1 MLGMRQ
7 FVKFF
12 KDNEEAND
20 YGYYLEWKSSKT
32 QYSRIARRL
41 QQVRDMWDP
50 QMRWR
55 SFKTYVVGKIQYAS
69 CLYWLRASKENIEE
83 VRFFYCMAMAAVM
96 GLTAPEVV
104 SMVCCSNQRVSAKN
118 KGYLKACEFLNLP
131 TIEDL
136 AAESACALLR
146 QWTSFRPEQ
155 FVFSEDEDHT
165 LVDVAEGEGDL
176 LRELF
181 KLSKRERS
189 DWYPEFN
196 AAKGPARGL
205 IDFDDEEVPLW
216 RRYWSEVGD
225 SLGDSDASFNKLSNG
240 VFMRMCR
247 EHFKVLEPVVRVT
260 KRLSVAI
267 SKTVKRR
274 RPDDGSDD
282 GDQPAAK
289 EPRILAPEDEPADVS
304 VESLDTTVNQDESD
318 SSSNAVS
325 GSSQAPA
332 ASSSRKRKRTGE
344 EILAELT
351 CFVPLPLVRGR
362 KRRPC
367 RICGYAIAKLKKREA
382 DAGVVNE
389 AILDCCKRP
398 VHIGCW
404 YAARCKRDC
413 DVNCKSLVC
422 LLRKD
427 RMTKILV
434 PKEAASLSTTE
445 EKSYAFCKYCR
456 KNIDLADDSGKTHLA
471 DECEALSGFRNESG
485 EPKSKLRKLADR
497 CVVLTRIEC
506 ETRERAS
513 RKPSERRAEGVED
526 QSPDGAVSANSQIT

>member
-104 SMVCCSNQRVSAKN
+104 SMVCCSNQRVGAKN

-136 AAESACALLR
+136 ASESAAALLR

-165 LVDVAEGEGDL
+165 LVGIADGESEL

-181 KLSKRERS
+181 KLSRRERN

-225 SLGDSDASFNKLSNG
+225 SLKESNASFNRLANG

-247 EHFKVLEPVVRVT
+247 EHFKCLEPVVRVT

-267 SKTVKRR
+267 SKVVKRP
-274 RPDDGSDD
+274 RPAEDEGSG
-282 GDQPAAK
+282 GDPPAAK
-289 EPRILAPEDEPADVS
+289 QPRTLLPEDEPSEES
-304 VESLDTTVNQDESD
+304 VAAATPSP
-318 SSSNAVS
+318 
-325 GSSQAPA
+325 GPA
-332 ASSSRKRKRTGE
+332 ASSKRKRKRSGE
-344 EILAELT
+344 EMLTELT
-351 CFVPLPLVRGR
+351 CSVPLPLVRGR